1 MVRGGECLV
10 RGIGQKNKDFETGV
24 DLLKVDKDMCK
35 VHNTRIKKGVG
46 KNSFLRNTESVVT
59 FGLGS
64 RPNKKKRVE
73 RM

>member
-1 MVRGGECLV
+1 MVRRGECLV

-46 KNSFLRNTESVVT
+46 KNSFLRNTESVGT
-59 FGLGS
+59 FGVGS

>member
-1 MVRGGECLV
+1 M
-10 RGIGQKNKDFETGV
+10 RGIGQKNKDFEIGV